1 MTKNIFLVV
10 VGFMAFLFLFFAF
23 SGLAFITLP
32 HFFRN
37 ASDPLLVSASI
48 FSFFAML
55 IISCGVII
63 KEFLGS

>member
-1 MTKNIFLVV
+1 MPKNIFLVAV
-10 VGFMAFLFLFFAF
+10 VFVAFWFFFFAF

-32 HFFRN
+32 AYVRN
-37 ASDPLLVSASI
+37 TSDPLLVSASI